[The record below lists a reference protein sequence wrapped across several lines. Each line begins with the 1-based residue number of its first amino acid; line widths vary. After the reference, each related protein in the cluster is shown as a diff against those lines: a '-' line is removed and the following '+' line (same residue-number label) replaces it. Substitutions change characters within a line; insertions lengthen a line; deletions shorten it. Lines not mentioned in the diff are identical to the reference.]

1 MFCALN
7 GATAIPR
14 RAKARHKPVTTSDL
28 PASDDVPAISTPLDS
43 AVLLP
48 TGAVYGV
55 SAQRS
60 DACRIRII
68 CVWLCLCR
76 YQVVTCS
83 GVVVRDGGTVT
94 GIGLRIASASA
105 AVVVSSAVV
114 GAAIYGGTAISDPG
128 APNRGDRLIAVPAA
142 PSPSPADTP
151 SETPLA
157 TPSASLQATPSG
169 ASQTHQ
175 ARPLP
180 RPQNCNIHQ
189 SGSACYRPLKSHGP
203 ATPIARSTHSPSTA
217 STPKR
222 RSTAEQTHHAKT
234 TATKKPTSAAKS
246 APSTKASSS
255 PSGYDTRSDWA
266 DAVLDELNSERAA
279 HGLSALKLNS
289 KLVDSAHTHNLA
301 MAKADTL
308 SHKLNGEAE
317 LGSRVSAAGYDWSMV
332 GENIAYNSSRTESGV
347 LAVQKAMYNEKPP
360 NDGHRQNILNKRF
373 VDVGI
378 DVINDSEHGKVWLV
392 TDFGRP

>member
-1 MFCALN
+1 
-7 GATAIPR
+7 
-14 RAKARHKPVTTSDL
+14 
-28 PASDDVPAISTPLDS
+28 
-43 AVLLP
+43 
-48 TGAVYGV
+48 
-55 SAQRS
+55 
-60 DACRIRII
+60 
-68 CVWLCLCR
+68 
-76 YQVVTCS
+76 
-83 GVVVRDGGTVT
+83 VT

-128 APNRGDRLIAVPAA
+128 APNRDDRLIAVPAA
-142 PSPSPADTP
+142 PSSYPADTP

-169 ASQTHQ
+169 ASQTQ
-175 ARPLP
+175 KARPHP
-180 RPQNCNIHQ
+180 RAQNCNIHQ
-189 SGSACYRPLKSHGP
+189 RGSVCYQPLKSHAP
-203 ATPIARSTHSPSTA
+203 ATPVARSTHSPSTA

-222 RSTAEQTHHAKT
+222 RSTAKQTHPT
-234 TATKKPTSAAKS
+234 TKNPTPAAKS
-246 APSTKASSS
+246 AASKASSS

-279 HGLSALKLNS
+279 HGLPALKLNS

-360 NDGHRQNILNKRF
+360 NDGHRQNILNKKF

-378 DVINDSEHGKVWLV
+378 DVVNDSEHGKVWLV